1 MKPEQ
6 APANEQL
13 ETIEKNACASDAQA
27 DLSRSTRN
35 KRVLFVVLAAAWVA
49 FDAFTKARFHG
60 GVVGRIVFGPVF
72 GLFDFRLIH
81 NTGGAWGIFSNST
94 FALGVFSLAVC
105 LIASIYFFI
114 ASKHMNLFETVG
126 FALVVAGGIGNAIDR
141 FVLGYVVDFIEF
153 AFFEFPVFNVADIG
167 VTCGFVILIIGL
179 IVYFSKGDDSDK
191 ETTKADKAGRDQEG
205 NK

>member
-6 APANEQL
+6 ELANEQL

-27 DLSRSTRN
+27 DLSCSTRN

-49 FDAFTKARFHG
+49 LDAFTKAQFHG
-60 GVVGRIVFGPVF
+60 GVVGRVVFGPVL

-81 NTGGAWGIFSNST
+81 NTGGAWGIFSDST

-126 FALVVAGGIGNAIDR
+126 FALVVGNAIDR
-141 FVLGYVVDFIEF
+141 FLLGYVVDFIEF

-179 IVYFSKGDDSDK
+179 IVDFSKGDESDK
-191 ETTKADKAGRDQEG
+191 EATKADKTGRDREG

>member
-6 APANEQL
+6 ELANEQL

-27 DLSRSTRN
+27 DLSCSTRN

-49 FDAFTKARFHG
+49 LDAFTKAQFHD
-60 GVVGRIVFGPVF
+60 GVVGRVVFGPVL

-179 IVYFSKGDDSDK
+179 IVDFSKGDESDK
-191 ETTKADKAGRDQEG
+191 EATKADKTGRYQEG

>member
-27 DLSRSTRN
+27 DLSCSTRN

-49 FDAFTKARFHG
+49 LDAFTKAQFHG
-60 GVVGRIVFGPVF
+60 GIVGRVVFGPVL

-114 ASKHMNLFETVG
+114 ASKRMNLFETVG

-141 FVLGYVVDFIEF
+141 FLLGYVVDFIEF

-179 IVYFSKGDDSDK
+179 IVDISKGDESDK
-191 ETTKADKAGRDQEG
+191 EATKADKTGRDQEG

>member
-6 APANEQL
+6 ELANEQL

-27 DLSRSTRN
+27 DLSCSTRN

-49 FDAFTKARFHG
+49 LDAFTKAQFHD
-60 GVVGRIVFGPVF
+60 GVVGRVVFGPVL

-167 VTCGFVILIIGL
+167 VTCGFVMLIIGL
-179 IVYFSKGDDSDK
+179 IVDFSKGDESDK
-191 ETTKADKAGRDQEG
+191 EATKADKTGRYQEG

>member
-6 APANEQL
+6 ELANEQL

-27 DLSRSTRN
+27 DLSCSTRN
-35 KRVLFVVLAAAWVA
+35 KRVLFVVLAAAWA
-49 FDAFTKARFHG
+49 ALDAFTKAQFHD
-60 GVVGRIVFGPVF
+60 GVVGRVVFGPVL

-114 ASKHMNLFETVG
+114 ASKHMNLFKTVG

-179 IVYFSKGDDSDK
+179 IVDFSKGDESDK
-191 ETTKADKAGRDQEG
+191 EATKADKTGRYQEG

>member
-27 DLSRSTRN
+27 DLSCSTRN

-49 FDAFTKARFHG
+49 LDAFTKAQFHD
-60 GVVGRIVFGPVF
+60 GVVGRVVFGPVL

-179 IVYFSKGDDSDK
+179 IVDFSKGDESDK
-191 ETTKADKAGRDQEG
+191 EATKADKTGRYQEG

>member
-27 DLSRSTRN
+27 DLSCSTRN

-49 FDAFTKARFHG
+49 LDAFTKAQFHD
-60 GVVGRIVFGPVF
+60 GVVGRVVFGPVL

-105 LIASIYFFI
+105 LIARLYFFI

-179 IVYFSKGDDSDK
+179 IVDFSKGDESDK
-191 ETTKADKAGRDQEG
+191 EATKADKTGRYQEG

>member
-6 APANEQL
+6 ELANEQL

-27 DLSRSTRN
+27 DLSCSTRN

-49 FDAFTKARFHG
+49 LDAFTKAQFHD
-60 GVVGRIVFGPVF
+60 GVVGRVVFGPVL

-179 IVYFSKGDDSDK
+179 IVDFSKGDESDK
-191 ETTKADKAGRDQEG
+191 EATKADKTRRDQEG

>member
-27 DLSRSTRN
+27 DLSCSTRN

-49 FDAFTKARFHG
+49 LDAFTKAQFYG
-60 GVVGRIVFGPVF
+60 GVVGRVVFGPVL

-81 NTGGAWGIFSNST
+81 NTGGAWGIFSDST

-141 FVLGYVVDFIEF
+141 FVLGYVVDFIELV
-153 AFFEFPVFNVADIG
+153 FFEFPVFNVADIG

-179 IVYFSKGDDSDK
+179 IVDFSKGDESDK
-191 ETTKADKAGRDQEG
+191 EATKADKTRRDQEG

>member
-27 DLSRSTRN
+27 DLSCSTRN

-49 FDAFTKARFHG
+49 LDAFTKAQFHG
-60 GVVGRIVFGPVF
+60 GIVGRVVFGPVL

-81 NTGGAWGIFSNST
+81 NTGGAWGIFSDST

-141 FVLGYVVDFIEF
+141 FLLGYVVDFIEF

-179 IVYFSKGDDSDK
+179 IVDFSKGDESDK
-191 ETTKADKAGRDQEG
+191 EATKADKTRRDQEG

>member
-6 APANEQL
+6 ELANEQL

-27 DLSRSTRN
+27 DLSCSTRN

-49 FDAFTKARFHG
+49 LDAFTKAQFHG
-60 GVVGRIVFGPVF
+60 VVVGRVVFGPVL

-94 FALGVFSLAVC
+94 FALGVFSLVVC

-141 FVLGYVVDFIEF
+141 FLLGYVVDFIEF

-179 IVYFSKGDDSDK
+179 IVDFSKGDESDK
-191 ETTKADKAGRDQEG
+191 EATKADKTRRDREG